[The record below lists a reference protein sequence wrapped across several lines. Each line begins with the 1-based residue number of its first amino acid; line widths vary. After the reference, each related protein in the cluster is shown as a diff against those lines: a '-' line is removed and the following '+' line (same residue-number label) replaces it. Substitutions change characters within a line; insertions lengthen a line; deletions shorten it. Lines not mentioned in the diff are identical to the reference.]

1 MSRLI
6 NPNNGFLQIYQ
17 KYRNT
22 VFGIAFNY
30 TKSNADACDIVQEV
44 FIRFL
49 SGKSTFN
56 DDEHIK
62 ACLIRVT
69 INECKKHLMSSWIK
83 HTVSLED
90 QTIPIEDK
98 LEDPDLFHA
107 VMALPLK
114 YRTPI
119 HLHYYEGYSVSE
131 IASLLGAREGTV
143 KVRLSRARKMLNLA
157 DAGIVQ
163 ELDLVHE
170 NDAFALKLIAFTGDT
185 EIQKALFELKL
196 KKNLVSFDEIRL
208 VEKSLP
214 AEYIEPHGW
223 DSIREGEVAGSR
235 LTTGEADDVYY
246 FNYTFPPYWMQS
258 TTGDMVIRVLG
269 IRLYKDGKLSN
280 SIDCDFSYR
289 FTPDRSILPE
299 PVKVTVN
306 RIITKDTY
314 DEMSFTSDYGSI
326 YLHRGEI
333 VSPTTRRAVMIT
345 KATFTQYKA
354 RIYVTIPE
362 EDISESE
369 ASKIRHQFTQPRFL
383 THHYW
388 AGLDKPEAFD
398 LAVVENMERIRLFV
412 DGAEQPMDEASL
424 ETVPAR
430 DSNGEHLYYSFY
442 VEFEGF
448 DYEKAKT
455 VEIRFGNEVIVLK

>member
-1 MSRLI
+1 M
-6 NPNNGFLQIYQ
+6 QIYQ
-17 KYRNT
+17 KFRNT

-44 FIRFL
+44 FMRFL

-62 ACLIRVT
+62 AWLIQVT
-69 INECKKHLMSSWIK
+69 INECKRHLMSSWIK
-83 HTVSLED
+83 HTVSLVD

-98 LEDPDLFHA
+98 LEDPNLFHA

-223 DSIREGEVAGSR
+223 DSVRQWEIAGSK
-235 LTTGEADDVYY
+235 LNADEGGDAYY
-246 FNYTFPPYWMQS
+246 FNYTFPPYWMQN
-258 TTGDMVIRVLG
+258 TTGDMVIRILG
-269 IRLYKDGKLSN
+269 LRLYHHGKLAASM
-280 SIDCDFSYR
+280 DCDFEYR
-289 FTPDRSILPE
+289 FTPERSILPE
-299 PVKVTVN
+299 PVKIAVN
-306 RIITKDTY
+306 RMLEKDIY
-314 DEMSFTSDYGSI
+314 DEMSFTDDYENMH
-326 YLHRGEI
+326 LHRGE
-333 VSPTTRRAVMIT
+333 VSALKTKRLLLITDIAFTR
-345 KATFTQYKA
+345 YKA
-354 RIYVTIPE
+354 RVHATIPE
-362 EDISESE
+362 EAISESE
-369 ASKIRHQFTQPRFL
+369 ATKIMHQFIQPRFL

-388 AGLDKPEAFD
+388 DGLDNPAAFE
-398 LAVVENMERIRLFV
+398 LAIVENAERLRLFA
-412 DGAEQPMDEASL
+412 DGVELPIDEASL
-424 ETVPAR
+424 DIVPER
-430 DSNGEHLYYSFY
+430 GPSSEHPYYSFH
-442 VEFEGF
+442 VEYEGF
-448 DYEKAKT
+448 DYEKAQT
-455 VEIRFGNEVIVLK
+455 VEIRFGDEVIALK